1 MDLFPL
7 ARPVL
12 HRLDPERAHRLTL
25 WGLRHGLG
33 PRVAMA
39 TDPALEQRLWGL
51 RFPNP
56 VGLAAGFDK
65 DGEAVGPLFAMG
77 FGFVEVGSVTPR
89 PQAGNPKPRV
99 FRLPHDRGVVN
110 RLGFN
115 SAGVD
120 AVTRNLQ
127 ASSAPSAR
135 TGVLGVNLGKNR
147 HSSDSVGDYVEGV
160 TRLGPLADYL
170 VVNVSSPNTPGL
182 RSLQRGAALTDL
194 LGRLDTARRALDR
207 ADPPPLLVKI
217 APDLT
222 DDDMDAIAEC
232 ALGPYVDGLVVSNTT
247 VERPSDLTDTAARES
262 GGLSG
267 RPLFRPA
274 TARLRDM
281 YRRTEGRVPLIGVGG
296 IENADTAI
304 AKFRA
309 GASLIQFYST
319 FIYEGPRVIA
329 SIIKGLKQHIRFY
342 RIAHV
347 ADIVGRDT

>member
-1 MDLFPL
+1 LDLFPL

-33 PRVAMA
+33 PRVTTP
-39 TDPALEQRLWGL
+39 TDPALEQHLWGL

-89 PQAGNPKPRV
+89 AQPGNPKPRV
-99 FRLPHDRGVVN
+99 FRLPRARGVVN

-115 SAGVD
+115 SRGLD
-120 AVTRNLQ
+120 AVERNLK
-127 ASSAPSAR
+127 ANAAR
-135 TGVLGVNLGKNR
+135 GARPGVLGINLGKNR
-147 HSSDSVGDYVEGV
+147 DSPDSAADYAEGV
-160 TRLGPLADYL
+160 ARLGPLADYL

-182 RSLQRGAALTDL
+182 RALQHGEAFTELLQRV
-194 LGRLDTARRALDR
+194 DTARRTLAR
-207 ADPPPLLVKI
+207 ASPPPLLVKI

-222 DDDMDAIAEC
+222 EADMDAIAQAAC
-232 ALGPYVDGLVVSNTT
+232 GPYVDGLIVANTT
-247 VERPSDLTDTAARES
+247 VERPADLDETAAHEH

-274 TARLRDM
+274 TARLADM
-281 YRRTEGRVPLIGVGG
+281 YRRTGGTVPLIGVGG
-296 IENADTAI
+296 VENAETAI
-304 AKFRA
+304 AKIRA
-309 GASLIQFYST
+309 GASLVQLYT
-319 FIYEGPRVIA
+319 TLIYAGPGVIMNV
-329 SIIKGLKQHIRFY
+329 INGLKQHIRFHE
-342 RIAHV
+342 ISHLSAMV
-347 ADIVGRDT
+347 GADT